1 MEDLIYG
8 KAPIICENLLN
19 QPIYNNDNQV
29 SRQQAYV
36 NLWFTVSTEI
46 LNLFFRYLIGDFLN

>member
-1 MEDLIYG
+1 MEDLIW
-8 KAPIICENLLN
+8 KSSNNLCENLLN

-36 NLWFTVSTEI
+36 SLWFTFSTEI
-46 LNLFFRYLIGDFLN
+46 LNLLFRFLIGDSLN

>member
-19 QPIYNNDNQV
+19 QQIYNNDNQV

-46 LNLFFRYLIGDFLN
+46 LNLFFRYLIGDSLN